1 MRLVYTLDLTLCFI
15 PALVKT
21 LTRLG
26 DWGIYLYD
34 VRADHQMQAR
44 HQPGC
49 TPTRTCHIEAPA
61 LSPIDEIC
69 LNSSKDRHAFSS
81 LYLWLGAV
89 IIEINLSIIA
99 TTFSSMFWS
108 CSQTSPDPFHAHD
121 IIRSSYALIRSSYG
135 KPTIIKL
142 FDRCHTIW
150 EKSKIVTRVWTG
162 VKGSISKSGLRDTD
176 QESFGIYSISNYV
189 ASMPWKTN

>member
-1 MRLVYTLDLTLCFI
+1 MRPVYSLDLTLCLI
-15 PALVKT
+15 PVLVKS

-26 DWGIYLYD
+26 DWGIYLHD

-49 TPTRTCHIEAPA
+49 TPTRKCHIEAP
-61 LSPIDEIC
+61 EIY

-81 LYLWLGAV
+81 LFLWLGAV
-89 IIEINLSIIA
+89 IIEINLSVIA
-99 TTFSSMFWS
+99 TTFSCMFWS

-142 FDRCHTIW
+142 YDRCHTIW
-150 EKSKIVTRVWTG
+150 KKSKIVTRVWTG

-176 QESFGIYSISNYV
+176 QESFGTIYSISNYV
-189 ASMPWKTN
+189 ALMPWKTN